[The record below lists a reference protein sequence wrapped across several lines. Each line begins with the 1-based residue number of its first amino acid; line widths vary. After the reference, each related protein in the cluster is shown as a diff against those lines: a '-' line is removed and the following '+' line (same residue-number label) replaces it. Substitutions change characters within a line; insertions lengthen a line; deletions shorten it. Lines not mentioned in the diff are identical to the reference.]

1 MTDAVRYNVAGNIN
15 LYVINDKK
23 YKTVYSAAFVHRLLN
38 RDEVTLNSLL
48 SKVLKTGT
56 HTHPSMSELSKYAEN
71 LYGCSFGV
79 SVTKRANVQSIV
91 STVNVVSDRFTH
103 EACEDDAFTLMLDL
117 LFRPNI
123 SGGAFPA
130 DSVNSQK
137 SNLKDDIDGL
147 INDKRSYAN
156 VRCIEEMCKGEPNAI
171 VEIGYAEDIDNID
184 GIALY
189 KHYESIIH
197 SSPIDVFVVGDVDA
211 QKLCN
216 RLKEYFSDFS
226 FNIKPICVEYTSA
239 GASDVKYIEDNLD
252 VNQGKLV
259 IGLRTGVNIEHPDYY
274 ALLTANSIFGSGAH
288 SKLFNNVREKMSLC
302 YYAYSRLDKYN
313 SLMLVGSGIEFDN
326 YNKTKDAVLAELE
339 NVRNGNFTDVELD
352 VAKEYIIS
360 SYRSYEDNPG
370 LLVDYYMGKIF
381 TPTLLSLG
389 EACEKVSE
397 ITRDDVVR
405 SFKGVSLDTVY
416 FLNGKEASK

>member
-1 MTDAVRYNVAGNIN
+1 MDALKYSVADNIN
-15 LYVINDKK
+15 LYVIDDKK
-23 YKTVYSAAFVHRLLN
+23 YKTVYSAAFLHRRLD
-38 RDEVTLNSLL
+38 RGEVTLNSLL

-56 HTHPSMSELSKYAEN
+56 QSHPSMSELSIYAES
-71 LYGCSFGV
+71 LYGCAFDV
-79 SVTKRANVQSIV
+79 SITKRANVQSIV
-91 STVNVVSDRFTH
+91 STVNMVSDRFTK
-103 EACEDDAFTLMLDL
+103 EAGEADAFTLMLDL
-117 LFRPNI
+117 LFTPAVCD
-123 SGGAFPA
+123 GAFPA

-171 VEIGYAEDIDNID
+171 VEIGYAEDLDKID
-184 GIALY
+184 GKSLY
-189 KHYESIIH
+189 EHYESIVH
-197 SSPIDVFVVGDVDA
+197 SSPIDIFVVGDVDA
-211 QKLCN
+211 QSLCDKL
-216 RLKEYFSDFS
+216 REYFSHFLFD
-226 FNIKPICVEYTSA
+226 IKPICAEFVSSN
-239 GASDVKYIEDNLD
+239 ASEVNYVEDNLD

-259 IGLRTGVNIEHPDYY
+259 MGLRTGINMEHPDYY

-313 SLMLVGSGIEFDN
+313 SLMLVGSGIEFTN
-326 YNKTKDAVLAELE
+326 YDKTKDAILSELE
-339 NVRNGNFTDVELD
+339 NVRNGNFTDDELD

-360 SYRSYEDNPG
+360 SYRSYEDSPG

-381 TPTLLSLG
+381 SSTLVSLG
-389 EACEKVSE
+389 DACNKISK
-397 ITRDDVVR
+397 ITREDVLHA
-405 SFKGVSLDTVY
+405 FKGVSLDTVY